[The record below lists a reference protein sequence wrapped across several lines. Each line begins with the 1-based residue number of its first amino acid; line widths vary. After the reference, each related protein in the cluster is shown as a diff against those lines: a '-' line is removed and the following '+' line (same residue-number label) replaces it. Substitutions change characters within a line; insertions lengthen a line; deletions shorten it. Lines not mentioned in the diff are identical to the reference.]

1 MTPKQLRTIAP
12 TMSFSPSTMQQD
24 ELAALLARNLSFNPI
39 PEPAPAPQQEP
50 KADHAEPIVYT
61 SVHYTHSAHIAQ
73 AAQHQDVP
81 RRASEPPQTQ
91 GPSVE
96 AILQHHGVDPATLT
110 PSQLQLFKVAEPS
123 QQERLIELWNI
134 CPPGNG
140 GDIPALAWSST
151 TVEHEEQ
158 LARLRYERLNQQQQV
173 MSLDG
178 TQVQAV
184 DGRWV
189 RNSEPE
195 VEPYMTSGYEE
206 LMRREREREARDS
219 QPRSTYGL
227 YSHATDPVYM
237 GPDYAREQQLLEMAT
252 QYGAYQGFR
261 APEVDTMDV
270 M

>member
-1 MTPKQLRTIAP
+1 MAFVK
-12 TMSFSPSTMQQD
+12 SNMQPQD
-24 ELAALLARNLSFNPI
+24 ELAALLARNLTFNPI
-39 PEPAPAPQQEP
+39 PEPAPVSQQP
-50 KADHAEPIVYT
+50 VSDLAEPIVYT
-61 SVHYTHSAHIAQ
+61 SVHYTHSAHVARPQ
-73 AAQHQDVP
+73 AAQQQDIP
-81 RRASEPPQTQ
+81 RRSSEPPQTQ

-96 AILQHHGVDPATLT
+96 TILQYHGINLATLT

-123 QQERLIELWNI
+123 QQERLVELWNI

-158 LARLRYERLNQQQQV
+158 LARIRYERLNQQQQV

-178 TQVQAV
+178 TQVQAN

-189 RNSEPE
+189 RNAEPE
-195 VEPYMTSGYEE
+195 MEPYMASGYEE
-206 LMRREREREARDS
+206 LMRRERERQALDS

-227 YSHATDPVYM
+227 SSQATDPVYM
-237 GPDYAREQQLLEMAT
+237 GPDYAREQQIMEMAT
-252 QYGAYQGFR
+252 QYGAYQGFW
-261 APEVDTMDV
+261 APEADTMDV